1 MDNNGAGTF
10 RKQAKLR
17 HELQVEAA
25 VLAIAARAADG
36 DTQAAQ
42 HALAQPWAGAG
53 ARSAKAWR
61 LRAFELAFAIN
72 KSLGGCGHWGGMS
85 VLQSQDPTLGLVT
98 IDTPLSDSAYL
109 KAQLRVI
116 ASLPTEEAKHIA
128 LQGIGRWTD
137 PGPGG
142 YYDQL
147 GAIPRSPRLSSGF
160 GERADPQFLYAPL
173 VSYDEGGAEEAP
185 LTGSSQRISWYSYAQ
200 AYWNASV
207 SLRQRRVSVV
217 ERIIVDLETR
227 PGFINITRQD
237 LGIVAI
243 VGGSA
248 VAMGG
253 VVSDLLLRDP
263 CTERQERAL
272 A

>member
-72 KSLGGCGHWGGMS
+72 KSLGGGGHWGGMS

-207 SLRQRRVSVV
+207 SLQYTGLHSDVSC
-217 ERIIVDLETR
+217 ESASCP
-227 PGFINITRQD
+227 PGLKSHSF
-237 LGIVAI
+237 LSYL
-243 VGGSA
+243 SA
-248 VAMGG
+248 THPPPPSHTHTLSVRLNRG
-253 VVSDLLLRDP
+253 
-263 CTERQERAL
+263 
-272 A
+272 

>member
-1 MDNNGAGTF
+1 MNLLWLCSWLLLYMGNNGAGAV
-10 RKQAKLR
+10 RIQAKLQ

-42 HALAQPWAGAG
+42 HALAQPWAGAS
-53 ARSAKAWR
+53 ARTAKAWR

-72 KSLGGCGHWGGMS
+72 KSLGGGGHWGGMA

-109 KAQLRVI
+109 KAELKEI
-116 ASLPTEEAKHIA
+116 ANLPTEEAKHIA
-128 LQGIGRWTD
+128 LQGIGRGWAD

-160 GERADPQFLYAPL
+160 GDRADPQFLYAPL

-207 SLRQRRVSVV
+207 SLQYTGLQSDFSC
-217 ERIIVDLETR
+217 ESALC
-227 PGFINITRQD
+227 PG
-237 LGIVAI
+237 LK
-243 VGGSA
+243 SH
-248 VAMGG
+248 
-253 VVSDLLLRDP
+253 
-263 CTERQERAL
+263 
-272 A
+272 